1 MHSTLFI
8 VFIKKTF
15 ATSIFSFGA
24 IFFSFSPLMICFNDF
39 LQYDINRSSITL
51 ININLVGKS
60 IESME
65 T

>member
-1 MHSTLFI
+1 
-8 VFIKKTF
+8 
-15 ATSIFSFGA
+15 
-24 IFFSFSPLMICFNDF
+24 MICFNDF